1 MSKLL
6 IHLYSVLMSV
16 YCFISMVG
24 HHRGRS
30 SRDSSPPCGNIITMA
45 PSSSSP
51 ISSRGQSQLRNRS
64 TTTIAA
70 TNSTNNSSS
79 NNHHGSSTSTTV
91 VSHTNSTTSS
101 SMNLQ
106 QKYDSVKRLVKK
118 KDDEIFRLRNEC
130 RVLQEE
136 NKELKRK
143 DEANLKLK
151 RKLKERLYE
160 GHTGV
165 KSPTARKKANKR
177 KQEKKK
183 LKEKEYKS
191 LLSRVAGGE
200 IAICSLQNATSP
212 TSP

>member
-70 TNSTNNSSS
+70 TNSTNNSS